1 MKISYTTIAGC
12 LLAVIVPG
20 GALRA
25 ERYGGEFLNIPVG
38 AKAFA
43 MGGAFGPV
51 ADDVSAIYW
60 NPAGLSTLRQPEISV
75 THTELFGNLANHD
88 FIGAAWPMRVLTVG
102 AAWIRFGVD
111 DIPRFSHTV
120 GTPPEGSFGDNENAF
135 LVSAAS
141 SRGLSLRGKFRGTL
155 RYGGTIK
162 IIYDRLDDKQAT
174 GTGLDAGLQTVI
186 PLGGPDGRS
195 ALAATSSPRFG
206 AVTLSMVATDIG
218 GTAISWNT
226 VRKHQDIRSTECRLG
241 LGYTLLVRPLR
252 TSATL
257 SYETSTEIM
266 QRNRFGMELSYRGAI
281 ALRAGRDGQGS
292 TVGAGL
298 AYWRLR
304 LDYGFTK
311 HDLGNSHRVSASCR
325 L

>member
-1 MKISYTTIAGC
+1 MKIRYTILAWSLPAVFLAGGM
-12 LLAVIVPG
+12 A
-20 GALRA
+20 RA

-51 ADDVSAIYW
+51 ADDASAIYW
-60 NPAGLSTLRQPEISV
+60 NPAGLAGLRQPEISV

-88 FIGAAWPMRVLTVG
+88 FIGAAWPVRALTVG

-120 GTPPEGSFGDNENAF
+120 GTPPQGSFGDNENAF

-141 SRGLSLRGKFRGTL
+141 ARAVKLRGGYRGTI

-162 IIYDRLDDKQAT
+162 VIYDRLDDKQAT
-174 GTGLDAGLQTVI
+174 GTGVDVGMHAI
-186 PLGGPDGRS
+186 MPLGS
-195 ALAATSSPRFG
+195 AEDRLPVAALPRFG
-206 AVTLSMVATDIG
+206 AMTISMTVTDIG

-226 VRKHQDIRSTECRLG
+226 VRKHQDIRGTEWRFG
-241 LGYTLLVRPLR
+241 LGYALSVPPLR
-252 TSATL
+252 TIATL
-257 SYETSTEIM
+257 SYETATETM
-266 QRNRFGMELSYRGAI
+266 KRNRFGMELSYRGVI
-281 ALRAGRDGQGS
+281 SLRAGNDGQAA

-304 LDYGFTK
+304 LDYGFNK
-311 HDLGNSHRVSASCR
+311 HDLGNSHRLSASFR